1 MNQPRTHASLLT
13 RVVQAEERAKAAA
26 YQSPDAPRQEPS
38 FVERYR
44 GTEWETPSSVVVV
57 DSAPARGHT
66 FVWVTLSAM
75 IATTALIIG
84 GSIL

>member
-1 MNQPRTHASLLT
+1 MNQPHTRASLLT
-13 RVVQAEERAKAAA
+13 RIGQVQERAKATD
-26 YQSPDAPRQEPS
+26 YQSTDVQRQQPS

-44 GTEWETPSSVVVV
+44 GTEWETPSSVIVVK
-57 DSAPARGHT
+57 SNPARGRT

-84 GSIL
+84 ASAV